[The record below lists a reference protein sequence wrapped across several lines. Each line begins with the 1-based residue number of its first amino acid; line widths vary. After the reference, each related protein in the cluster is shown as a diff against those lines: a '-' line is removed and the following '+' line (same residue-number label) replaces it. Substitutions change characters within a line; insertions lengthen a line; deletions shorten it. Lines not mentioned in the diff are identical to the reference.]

1 MERLPIPDAGWL
13 LIEQRERPMHVGGLQ
28 LFRLPEDAPEGYLQD
43 LVARTREED
52 VAVRPPFDKRLA
64 RPHGLA
70 GVYHWVDDQPELDYH
85 FRHLAL
91 PAPGR
96 VRELLAI
103 VSAMHANLLDRH
115 RPLWESYLF
124 EGLEDRRFALYTK
137 VHHSMLDGVAAMQ
150 QLTTAFSH
158 DPDERD
164 MPPPWAAPDTTVPRD
179 DGAVNPVATALGA
192 LRTVT
197 EGVTSSLGVTRAIA
211 TQLLKAQADARE
223 VVPFSA
229 PSSMLNVPLTGARR
243 FVAQDYDLSRIKQ
256 VGKSL
261 EATVNDVVLTMC
273 SSALRTYLLDHGAL
287 PRKPLIALVPVAFGR
302 DRERGSG
309 NAITLVPAN
318 LATHLEDP
326 ADRLDLIQGSM
337 ERAKSRVRSLSD
349 AELVNYGIAMTAPII
364 LGQLTGLSG
373 KLPPA
378 YNVVISNLPGPT
390 EPLYW
395 NGARMSGLYPLSLL
409 TEGYAINITQ
419 TSYAGDMEF
428 GITADRN
435 ALPGI
440 QRLIDHLADALDELE
455 EVAGIR

>member
-1 MERLPIPDAGWL
+1 MERLPIADAGWL

-28 LFRLPEDAPEGYLQD
+28 LFRLPEDASDTWLQD
-43 LVARTREED
+43 HVARAREE
-52 VAVRPPFDKRLA
+52 AGPVRPPFNKRLA

-70 GVYHWVDDQPELDYH
+70 GIYHWVEDDPELDYH

-103 VSAMHANLLDRH
+103 VSALHANLLDRH

-137 VHHSMLDGVAAMQ
+137 VHHSMLDGMAAMR

-158 DPDERD
+158 DPDDRE
-164 MPPPWAAPDTTVPRD
+164 MPPPWALREEGLEE
-179 DGAVNPVATALGA
+179 DGDGPVDPLNMALNA
-192 LRTVT
+192 LRTIT
-197 EGVTSSLGVTRAIA
+197 DGVASSLGVTRAIT
-211 TQLLKAQADARE
+211 TQLLKAQADVRE

-243 FVAQDYDLSRIKQ
+243 FVAQDYDLERIKQ
-256 VGKSL
+256 VGKAL
-261 EATVNDVVLTMC
+261 DATVNDVVLAMC
-273 SSALRTYLLDHGAL
+273 SAALRTYLLDHDAL
-287 PRKPLIALVPVAFGR
+287 PRKPLVALVPVAFAR
-302 DRERGSG
+302 DQVRGSG
-309 NAITLVPAN
+309 NAIALVPAN
-318 LATHLEDP
+318 LATHLEG
-326 ADRLDLIQGSM
+326 ADERLELIQGSM
-337 ERAKSRVRSLSD
+337 QRVKDRVRSMSN
-349 AELVNYGIAMTAPII
+349 AELINYSIAMTAPII

-373 KLPPA
+373 RLPPA
-378 YNVVISNLPGPT
+378 YNLVISNVPGPA

-395 NGARMSGLYPLSLL
+395 NGARMTGLYPLSLL

-419 TSYAGDMEF
+419 TSYAGEMEF

-435 ALPGI
+435 ALPSV

-455 EVAGIR
+455 ELAGL

>member
-28 LFRLPEDAPEGYLQD
+28 LFRLPEDAPEEYLQD
-43 LVARTREED
+43 LVARARDED
-52 VAVRPPFDKRLA
+52 VAVRPPFNKRLA

-70 GVYHWVDDQPELDYH
+70 GVYHWVDDEPELDYH

-137 VHHSMLDGVAAMQ
+137 VHHSMLDGLAAMR

-164 MPPPWAAPDTTVPRD
+164 MPPPWAAPETAVTRD
-179 DGAVNPVATALGA
+179 DSATNPVAAALGA

-197 EGVTSSLGVTRAIA
+197 EGVTSSLGVTRAIT

-256 VGKSL
+256 VGRSL
-261 EATVNDVVLTMC
+261 DATVNDVVLTMC

-287 PRKPLIALVPVAFGR
+287 PRKPLVALVPVAFGR

-337 ERAKSRVRSLSD
+337 ERVKSRVRSMSD

-364 LGQLTGLSG
+364 LGQLTGLAG

-378 YNVVISNLPGPT
+378 YNVVISNVPGPT

-435 ALPGI
+435 ALPSI
-440 QRLIDHLADALDELE
+440 QRLIDHLADGLDELE

>member
-1 MERLPIPDAGWL
+1 MERLPVADAGWL

-28 LFRLPEDAPEGYLQD
+28 LFRLPDDAPDSFLQD
-43 LVARTREED
+43 LVARARDEE
-52 VAVRPPFDKRLA
+52 VEVRPPFDRRLA

-70 GVYHWVDDQPELDYH
+70 GVYHWVRDDPELDHH

-91 PAPGR
+91 PSPGR

-103 VSAMHANLLDRH
+103 VSALHANLLDRH

-124 EGLEDRRFALYTK
+124 EGLEERRFALYTK
-137 VHHSMLDGVAAMQ
+137 VHHSMLDGMAAMR
-150 QLTTAFSH
+150 QLTTAFSL
-158 DPDERD
+158 DPDED
-164 MPPPWAAPDTTVPRD
+164 EMPPPWAATEEEIAD
-179 DGAVNPVATALGA
+179 DGDDVVNPVAMALNA

-197 EGVTSSLGVTRAIA
+197 EGVTSSLGVTRALT

-243 FVAQDYDLSRIKQ
+243 FVAQDYDLDRIKK
-256 VGKSL
+256 VGRAL
-261 EATVNDVVLTMC
+261 DATVNDVVLAMC
-273 SSALRTYLLDHGAL
+273 SAALRTYLLDRDAV

-302 DRERGSG
+302 DRARGSG

-326 ADRLDLIQGSM
+326 ADRLELIRGSM
-337 ERAKSRVRSLSD
+337 DRVKARVRSMSD
-349 AELVNYGIAMTAPII
+349 AELINYGIAMTAPII

-373 KLPPA
+373 RLPPA
-378 YNVVISNLPGPT
+378 YNLVISNVPGPT

-395 NGARMSGLYPLSLL
+395 NGARMTGLYPLSLL

-419 TSYAGDMEF
+419 TSYVGQMEF
-428 GITADRN
+428 GITADRK
-435 ALPGI
+435 ALPSV

-455 EVAGIR
+455 AVAGI